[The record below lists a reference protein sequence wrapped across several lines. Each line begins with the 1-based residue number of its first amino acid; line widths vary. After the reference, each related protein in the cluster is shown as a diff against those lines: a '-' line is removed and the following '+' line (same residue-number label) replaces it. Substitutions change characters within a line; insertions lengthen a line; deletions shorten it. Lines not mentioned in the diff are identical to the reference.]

1 MVNRSLNVDNDPFRP
16 CEDNEEILGPEIPYM
31 SAIGGL
37 MYLANCTRP
46 DIAFATNLLARYNSS
61 PTHRH
66 WKGIKH
72 IFRYLQGTIDLGLF
86 YPRNSAFG
94 LVGFADAGYLSD
106 PHKSRSQTGYVFT
119 IGGTAISWRSQK
131 QTLVATSSNHAEM
144 IALHE
149 ACRECMWLRS
159 MTNHKQEAS
168 GIASGKEP
176 TILFEDNAACVAQI
190 KEGYIKSDKTKHI
203 PPRFFS
209 YTQELE
215 KNKEVDIQY
224 IRSSDNA
231 ADLFTKMGSFSTPQR
246 QQDEYQNQNDDESER
261 SEDDVVQPTHE
272 SGNKR
277 KGHCDTSGKS
287 KAKKKGTSSS
297 SRSWKQLDIC
307 KEYQVWKDSNAQSQH
322 ILNPVGNSG
331 RENFSFKA
339 SKPIPTTSLFS
350 DSTVRSR
357 QSRRKVTTILHSRP
371 VMASSTALISDT
383 EAWKDL
389 KGHVEDIKK
398 THLRDLMSDAN
409 RCQSMM
415 MEFDGLLLDYS
426 RQCATVATVDKLLN
440 LAKAAQLTEKISR
453 MFNGEHINSTENRS
467 VLHVALRAPKDAVIK
482 ADGKNVV
489 PEVWNVLDKIKEF
502 SEKIRSGSWVGAT
515 GKPLKDVIAIGI
527 GGSFLGPLFVH
538 TALQTDPEALESA
551 KGRQL
556 RFLANIDPV
565 DVARNIKGLNPETTL
580 VVVVSKTFTT
590 AETMLNARTL
600 REWIT
605 AALGASAVAK
615 HMVAV
620 STNLALVE
628 KFGIDPNNAF
638 AFWDWVGGRYSVC
651 SAVGVLPLSLQY
663 GFSVVEKFLKGA
675 SSIDQHFQSTPFE
688 KNIPVLLGLLSVWN
702 VSFLGYPAR
711 AILPYSQALEKFA
724 PHIQQVSMESNGK
737 GVSID
742 GLPLPFETGEI
753 DFGEPG
759 TNGQHSFYQLIHQG
773 RVIPCDFIG
782 IVKSQQP
789 VYLKGEVV
797 SNHDELMSNF
807 FAQPDA
813 LAYGKTPEQLQKEN
827 VSENLIP
834 HKTFSG
840 NRPSLSLLLPELT
853 AYNVGQLL
861 AIYEHRVAVQ
871 GFVWGIN
878 SFDQWGVELGK
889 VLATQV
895 RKQLHSSRTQGTAL
909 EGFNYST
916 TTLLKR
922 YLETSSEPQM

>member
-1 MVNRSLNVDNDPFRP
+1 DRISALPDDLLVKILLFVPTKDIVTTMILSKRWRTIWTEVPRLEYEDIVSNTNSEQKSVWWFLEKSLQLHKAPILESLCIQLKEICPTNVDVAKLVGQAVDRSLRRLLFHLSWLAKPTSMPNILYTCETLTELELFNKIILDIPPSVCLPSLAKLYLFCVLYKDDVSLVRLLSNCPVLRILLVIRSEEDGNVKKYTVKVPSLEEFTYLYKRP
-16 CEDNEEILGPEIPYM
+16 L
-31 SAIGGL
+31 S
-37 MYLANCTRP
+37 LAENTRSLVLDCPVMCRP
-46 DIAFATNLLARYNSS
+46 DNFSQLVDL
-61 PTHRH
+61 
-66 WKGIKH
+66 
-72 IFRYLQGTIDLGLF
+72 TITPCDSGWLEQLM
-86 YPRNSAFG
+86 
-94 LVGFADAGYLSD
+94 LML
-106 PHKSRSQTGYVFT
+106 KSNNELKSLT
-119 IGGTAISWRSQK
+119 
-131 QTLVATSSNHAEM
+131 
-144 IALHE
+144 
-149 ACRECMWLRS
+149 
-159 MTNHKQEAS
+159 
-168 GIASGKEP
+168 
-176 TILFEDNAACVAQI
+176 
-190 KEGYIKSDKTKHI
+190 IKS
-203 PPRFFS
+203 
-209 YTQELE
+209 
-215 KNKEVDIQY
+215 
-224 IRSSDNA
+224 
-231 ADLFTKMGSFSTPQR
+231 
-246 QQDEYQNQNDDESER
+246 
-261 SEDDVVQPTHE
+261 
-272 SGNKR
+272 
-277 KGHCDTSGKS
+277 
-287 KAKKKGTSSS
+287 
-297 SRSWKQLDIC
+297 
-307 KEYQVWKDSNAQSQH
+307 
-322 ILNPVGNSG
+322 
-331 RENFSFKA
+331 
-339 SKPIPTTSLFS
+339 
-350 DSTVRSR
+350 
-357 QSRRKVTTILHSRP
+357 
-371 VMASSTALISDT
+371 
-383 EAWKDL
+383 
-389 KGHVEDIKK
+389 GHVEDINK
-398 THLRDLMSDAN
+398 THLRDLMSDAH
-409 RCQSMM
+409 RCESMM
-415 MEFDGLLLDYS
+415 LEFEGLLLDYS
-426 RQCATVATVDKLLN
+426 RQRATVETMDKLLN
-440 LAKAAQLTEKISR
+440 LAKAAHLSEKISR

-489 PEVWNVLDKIKEF
+489 PEVWNVLDKIKDF
-502 SEKIRSGSWVGAT
+502 SDKIRSGSWVGAT

-538 TALQTDPEALESA
+538 TALQTDPEAAECA

-565 DVARNIKGLNPETTL
+565 DVARNINGLNPETTL

-600 REWIT
+600 RNWIT
-605 AALGASAVAK
+605 TALGAPAVAK

-688 KNIPVLLGLLSVWN
+688 KNIPVILALLSVWN

-782 IVKSQQP
+782 TVKSQQP
-789 VYLKGEVV
+789 VYLEGEVV

-840 NRPSLSLLLPELT
+840 NRPSLSLLLPELS

-895 RKQLHSSRTQGTAL
+895 RKQLHSSRTQGAAP

-922 YLETSSEPQM
+922 YLEVNIAFSVVFIGFSSPYD